1 MDIVV
6 LAGPNREGADVRK
19 ACAAQNQHHMSESF
33 EILRSPAAIY
43 QNSAAKDQE
52 QVDKNQETTAHCK
65 PPLCIQTQEWTHS
78 AQSTNAPN

>member
-33 EILRSPAAIY
+33 ENSRSPAAIY
-43 QNSAAKDQE
+43 KDQE